1 MGFKFF
7 FTLLKYSPI
16 WLCMQVYAQQSDTSA
31 IKNAIIRGNILYLSA
46 NLSSDKT
53 NVPIDSNTPTPL
65 ILAIHAGQTKV
76 VEFLI
81 NQKKADPNLRYKAI
95 SPLMHAVQTKGIKN
109 IKILVKAGAKI
120 NAIDSVGNTVFMMA
134 AIMQSPPLMR
144 YLFRHGATLNNRNFA
159 GYTATDIAEHAKNK
173 KTEHFLRHL
182 FLLHLPN
189 YNDGPYIEYL
199 PKHKVKVTYLIHDS
213 VKHKFIKQTYI
224 TDIQTYTPPTPHTP
238 KNNNFIPS
246 SFKREPFEYNA
257 IQKLLIIGD
266 IHGQCDTLKKFLVAN
281 QIINDQLQWN
291 FGAGHVVVLGD
302 ILDRGNQVTETIWLL
317 YRLEQEAMQQG
328 GKLHIILGNHELM
341 IFKGDTR
348 YIADKYS
355 ILSKNFSLPYQKL
368 FSKKT
373 VIGQWLRSKNTA
385 LKINDNLFIHG
396 GLHPDFIKVKLS
408 LDSINNVVYNY
419 LNSKK
424 KEIHPLPV
432 YDLIFGEK
440 GPFWFRGLITNK
452 VIQEK
457 DVDTLLKFYEVNHIF
472 VGHTGLPKI
481 TAFYNDKVWGMDVPF
496 YLYNGYPMEAIM
508 IDANNIYLLNTS
520 GMKTKIQ
527 TK

>member
-1 MGFKFF
+1 
-7 FTLLKYSPI
+7 
-16 WLCMQVYAQQSDTSA
+16 
-31 IKNAIIRGNILYLSA
+31 
-46 NLSSDKT
+46 
-53 NVPIDSNTPTPL
+53 
-65 ILAIHAGQTKV
+65 
-76 VEFLI
+76 
-81 NQKKADPNLRYKAI
+81 
-95 SPLMHAVQTKGIKN
+95 
-109 IKILVKAGAKI
+109 
-120 NAIDSVGNTVFMMA
+120 
-134 AIMQSPPLMR
+134 
-144 YLFRHGATLNNRNFA
+144 
-159 GYTATDIAEHAKNK
+159 
-173 KTEHFLRHL
+173 
-182 FLLHLPN
+182 
-189 YNDGPYIEYL
+189 
-199 PKHKVKVTYLIHDS
+199 
-213 VKHKFIKQTYI
+213 
-224 TDIQTYTPPTPHTP
+224 
-238 KNNNFIPS
+238 
-246 SFKREPFEYNA
+246 
-257 IQKLLIIGD
+257 
-266 IHGQCDTLKKFLVAN
+266 
-281 QIINDQLQWN
+281 
-291 FGAGHVVVLGD
+291 VVVLGD

-355 ILSKNFSLPYQKL
+355 ILTKNFSLPYQKL

-373 VIGQWLRSKNTA
+373 LIGQWLRSKNTA

-408 LDSINNVVYNY
+408 LDSINNLVYNY

-424 KEIHPLPV
+424 KEIHPLAV

-457 DVDTLLKFYEVNHIF
+457 DVDALLKFYGVNHIF

-481 TAFYNDKVWGMDVPF
+481 TTFYNGKVWGMDVPY